1 MLIGHRHAAEE
12 RAEERVASRAV
23 DVASR
28 DGAGVSREEEEEV
41 RDEEVV
47 EGEHLR
53 WMELVQTL
61 REKAKRPA
69 PSAAAACDAG
79 PRFGSVTRTAA

>member
-1 MLIGHRHAAEE
+1 MVIATPQRSAPRNASRRARWTSRRATARAC
-12 RAEERVASRAV
+12 RAEEE
-23 DVASR
+23 D
-28 DGAGVSREEEEEV
+28 

-53 WMELVQTL
+53 LMELVQTL